1 MAPSLRMMIRNPNA
15 VMMFVCALAGAICG
29 TVLVNLVGAPGGSHG
44 LHSLVVTGNSSPG
57 QEAVLS
63 QAVASDAERG
73 TCPEWDLVAAVQ
85 KQMQHDYCT
94 RHFDGRPRRTDISKT
109 KLHLPD
115 STSVDFFLYKSA
127 DIVSGAIQ
135 SSGQWESHMSSG
147 LVDVLTTVAER
158 KGLPRERV
166 HLLDI
171 GGNVASHTVYVQ
183 AAGFSVLVFEPMPQN
198 EDIVRSNLC
207 VADPDQER
215 VTYFTKGLGAK
226 ATLCKSYSHLHSNQ
240 GDGVVFCDGEVPDDI
255 TLMYRGQME
264 VDTLDNVLLPCNGG
278 KDLPP
283 DIIIGAL
290 KMDVEGFEPYVLKG
304 ARKFLAQARIPFIV
318 FEIGRLQ
325 QEERMSVLRFLYDL
339 GYQASTKGFSETPAQ
354 PEDLPGV
361 EDVFLVLPMED

>member
-15 VMMFVCALAGAICG
+15 VMMFVCGLAGAICV
-29 TVLVNLVGAPGGSHG
+29 TILVNLVGAPAGSQG
-44 LHSLVVTGNSSPG
+44 PHSLMATGNPSPE
-57 QEAVLS
+57 QD
-63 QAVASDAERG
+63 AVAS

-85 KQMQHDYCT
+85 KQMQREYCT
-94 RHFDGRPRRTDISKT
+94 RHFDGNPCRTDISKT

-127 DIVSGAIQ
+127 DIVSGSIQ
-135 SSGQWESHMSSG
+135 SSGQWEAHMSSG
-147 LVDVLTTVAER
+147 LVDVLTTVAEH
-158 KGLPRERV
+158 KGLPREQV

-215 VTYFTKGLGAK
+215 VTYFTKGLGAEP
-226 ATLCKSYSHLHSNQ
+226 TLCKQYSHLHSNQ
-240 GDGVVFCDGEVPDDI
+240 GDGVVFCNGELPDDK
-255 TLMYRGQME
+255 TLVLRGQME
-264 VDTLDNVLLPCNGG
+264 VDKLDNVLLPCNGG
-278 KDLPP
+278 MDLPP
-283 DIIIGAL
+283 YITIGAL

-304 ARKFLAQARIPFIV
+304 ARKFLAKARIPFIV

-325 QEERMSVLRFLYDL
+325 EEERKSVLQFFYDL
-339 GYQASTKGFSETPAQ
+339 GYQASTKGFSDNLAQ
-354 PEDLPGV
+354 PADLSGV
-361 EDVFLVLPMED
+361 EDVFLVLPMGN